1 MKIETQQYD
10 ENRLEGQKV
19 LVSFWERKHSSF
31 KKKNKK
37 HYENK
42 YKTIWKFNN
51 SNLCHSVKML

>member
-42 YKTIWKFNN
+42 YKTI
-51 SNLCHSVKML
+51 